1 MTIRRR
7 RPKAVDKF
15 GYYNGRT
22 GNTDL
27 VERQLVEFGTPYD
40 GDRGVCYAY
49 IGGADRTP
57 DILFAQVYSLQSI
70 KYPTGAREELVYESI
85 HIPIQM
91 NMGMQFH
98 LMPVVCEFILSN
110 AVMWKV
116 R

>member
-1 MTIRRR
+1 M
-7 RPKAVDKF
+7 DKF

-27 VERQLVEFGTPYD
+27 VERQLVEFGMPYD

-70 KYPTGAREELVYESI
+70 KYPTGAREELVYELNTY
-85 HIPIQM
+85 PDTDEY
-91 NMGMQFH
+91 GMQFH